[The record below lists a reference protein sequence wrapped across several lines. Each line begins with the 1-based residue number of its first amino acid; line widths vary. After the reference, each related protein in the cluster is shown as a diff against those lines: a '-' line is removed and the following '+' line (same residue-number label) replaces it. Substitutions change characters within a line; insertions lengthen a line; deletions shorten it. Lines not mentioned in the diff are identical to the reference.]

1 MPTKKE
7 TIQFIKDNDLKKD
20 LGLSSP
26 SSMSVQDLNNALDKF
41 FDKSASPYKAIGNKW
56 KKLKLKDPLSPAEVE
71 SSKKAIAKKNL
82 KEGTLGGSST
92 ADRKGSTMKSKNVD
106 KFFARDL
113 GLGREYEVSYY
124 GTKIGTVIGMDNNE
138 KTGLVD
144 RALVRIKG
152 KDDPVKLPISK
163 FLKEIKKEPKPNK
176 TKFAMSPQYVA
187 FLKNQA
193 KK

>member
-7 TIQFIKDNDLKKD
+7 TMEFIKFYDLKKE
-20 LGLSSP
+20 LGISSP

-41 FDKSASPYKAIGNKW
+41 FDKSTSSKAIGNKW
-56 KKLKLKDPLSPAEVE
+56 KRLKLKDPLSPAELE
-71 SSKKAIAKKNL
+71 SSKKAITKKNL
-82 KEGTLGGSST
+82 KEGTLGGSSK
-92 ADRKGSTMKSKNVD
+92 AQRKDPTMKSGNVD

-113 GLGREYEVSYY
+113 GLGKEYEVSYY
-124 GTKIGTVIGMDNNE
+124 GRKTGTVISMDNNE

-152 KDDPVKLPISK
+152 KDEPVKLPISK

-176 TKFAMSPQYVA
+176 IKFAMSPQYVA
-187 FLKNQA
+187 FLKNNP